1 MSGRVSLD
9 SSPLTTTVKHI
20 WLDFCRNFQHCRSV
34 KHLCEG
40 RKEGEL
46 SLTDSHHLNR
56 HLTGDSN
63 RSQKDGLGLKIL
75 ALFTFPVRRHMRQKA
90 STIISFTGAV
100 CLRTISFAL
109 GEEESADECSC
120 LLSAQSRGSGGHCCN
135 NFERQR
141 WGGRREAASGKW

>member
-9 SSPLTTTVKHI
+9 SSPLTTKTYLAGFLQEFNTAGVWSIFVK
-20 WLDFCRNFQHCRSV
+20 
-34 KHLCEG
+34 EG

-56 HLTGDSN
+56 HLTGVSD